1 MRFQNSKCEIFQEEN
16 VDLYLI
22 PGYLCVCQYCLENEV
37 DVCDGCGS
45 IWVTD
50 AIEWAYIDDG
60 RMLCEECSEAETYDE
75 DSD

>member
-1 MRFQNSKCEIFQEEN
+1 M
-16 VDLYLI
+16 
-22 PGYLCVCQYCLENEV
+22 CQYCLENEV
-37 DVCDGCGS
+37 DVCDGCVS
-45 IWVTD
+45 ICVTD

>member
-1 MRFQNSKCEIFQEEN
+1 M
-16 VDLYLI
+16 
-22 PGYLCVCQYCLENEV
+22 CQYCLENEV

>member
-1 MRFQNSKCEIFQEEN
+1 MRYFKRKTSTFISYP
-16 VDLYLI
+16 DI
-22 PGYLCVCQYCLENEV
+22 CVCQYCLENEV
-37 DVCDGCGS
+37 DVCDGCVS